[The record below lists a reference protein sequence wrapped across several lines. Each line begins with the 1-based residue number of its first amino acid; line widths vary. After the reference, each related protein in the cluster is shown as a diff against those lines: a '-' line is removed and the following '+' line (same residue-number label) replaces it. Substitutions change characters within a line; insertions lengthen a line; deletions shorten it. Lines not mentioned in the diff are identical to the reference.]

1 MTAFSQPHQ
10 GASDAARRIE
20 LASRKPQRI
29 SATISWSLRQRLE
42 ERASYEGRSTSNLI
56 SHLLEAAVLWKNE
69 IPF

>member
-1 MTAFSQPHQ
+1 MKPLSQSQQ
-10 GASDAARRIE
+10 GTTDLARRID